1 MTSPHHQNGNHNTL
15 AVTSQAGKSAT
26 IDVRPASADQSRPC
40 DLPDTLGEPSVAA
53 MTFFA
58 TAGFSVNTI
67 AAIPSPSSGSLELG
81 PLRLNAYGLM
91 IALGAIAATWLMG
104 RRLES
109 RGWGTRDDAS
119 SIAIWAVPAGVVGAR
134 IYHVITDWERFD
146 GRFVDVFKIWQ
157 GGLGIWGGIAL
168 GVAVG
173 LVIARRRGLS
183 VLNTFTAVAPA
194 LPLAQA
200 IGRFGNWFNQELFG
214 RATTLPWGLEID
226 DKHLP
231 RGYESGTLFHPT
243 FLYEAIGNLVLCA
256 VLLQLDRRANQPVA
270 VLASAKQSASA
281 EPPAYLRP
289 GRLFLFYTAGYSL
302 LRFFVEG
309 LRIDPAKSAGGL
321 RLNQWTSIVVFVVS
335 VAWLIIDSR
344 RASAKQ
350 VAQAPP
356 E

>member
-1 MTSPHHQNGNHNTL
+1 
-15 AVTSQAGKSAT
+15 V
-26 IDVRPASADQSRPC
+26 IAS
-40 DLPDTLGEPSVAA
+40 
-53 MTFFA
+53 
-58 TAGFSVNTI
+58 
-67 AAIPSPSSGSLELG
+67 IPSPSSGSLELG

-134 IYHVITDWERFD
+134 LYHVITDWERFD
-146 GRFVDVFKIWQ
+146 GRFVDVFKIWK

-168 GVAVG
+168 GVVVG
-173 LVIARRRGLS
+173 LYIARRRGLS
-183 VLNTFTAVAPA
+183 VPNTLTAVAPA

-200 IGRFGNWFNQELFG
+200 IGRIGNWFNQELFG

-243 FLYEAIGNLVLCA
+243 FLYEAIGNLVLCV
-256 VLLQLDRRANQPVA
+256 VLLQLDQRASQRT
-270 VLASAKQSASA
+270 
-281 EPPAYLRP
+281 EPPVMLRP
-289 GRLFLFYTAGYSL
+289 GRLFLFYMAGYTL
-302 LRFFVEG
+302 LRFFVEE

-321 RLNQWTSIVVFVVS
+321 RLNQWTSIVVFIVS
-335 VAWLIIDSR
+335 VSWLIIDSR

>member
-1 MTSPHHQNGNHNTL
+1 MNL
-15 AVTSQAGKSAT
+15 LVAVA
-26 IDVRPASADQSRPC
+26 
-40 DLPDTLGEPSVAA
+40 L
-53 MTFFA
+53 
-58 TAGFSVNTI
+58 SVNVVES
-67 AAIPSPSSGSLELG
+67 IPSPSSGSLELG

-146 GRFVDVFKIWQ
+146 GRLVDVFKIWQ
-157 GGLGIWGGIAL
+157 GGLGIWGGIAV
-168 GVAVG
+168 GVVVG
-173 LVIARRRGLS
+173 ILIARRRGFS
-183 VLNTFTAVAPA
+183 VLNTLTAVAPA

-256 VLLQLDRRANQPVA
+256 VLLQLDRRASLRAESPV
-270 VLASAKQSASA
+270 SA
-281 EPPAYLRP
+281 EPPTYLRP
-289 GRLFLFYTAGYSL
+289 GRLFLIYAAGYSL

-309 LRIDPAKSAGGL
+309 LRIDPAKAAGGL

-335 VAWLIIDSR
+335 VAWLVIDSR
-344 RASAKQ
+344 RANVKPA
-350 VAQAPP
+350 AQARPD
-356 E
+356 

>member
-1 MTSPHHQNGNHNTL
+1 MTL
-15 AVTSQAGKSAT
+15 F
-26 IDVRPASADQSRPC
+26 ASA
-40 DLPDTLGEPSVAA
+40 GFAA
-53 MTFFA
+53 RTF
-58 TAGFSVNTI
+58 
-67 AAIPSPSSGSLELG
+67 AAIPSPSAGSLELG

-119 SIAIWAVPAGVVGAR
+119 SIAMWAVPAGVVGAR
-134 IYHVITDWERFD
+134 LYHVVTDWQRFD
-146 GRFVDVFKIWQ
+146 GRFVDVVKIWK

-168 GVAVG
+168 GVVVG
-173 LVIARRRGLS
+173 LWVARRRGLS
-183 VLNTFTAVAPA
+183 VANTLTAVAPA

-256 VLLQLDRRANQPVA
+256 VLLRLDRRARVGA
-270 VLASAKQSASA
+270 ESSASTDAPASA
-281 EPPAYLRP
+281 EPAALVRP
-289 GRLFLFYTAGYSL
+289 GRLFLFYTAGYTL
-302 LRFFVEG
+302 LRFFVEE

-335 VAWLIIDSR
+335 VAWLVIDSR
-344 RASAKQ
+344 RANARQAAQ
-350 VAQAPP
+350 VPP

>member
-1 MTSPHHQNGNHNTL
+1 MRL
-15 AVTSQAGKSAT
+15 VVTSQAGNNAT
-26 IDVRPASADQSRPC
+26 IVVIPVSADQSARGER
-40 DLPDTLGEPSVAA
+40 PDTSGETSVARMSWLA
-53 MTFFA
+53 
-58 TAGFSVNTI
+58 SL
-67 AAIPSPSSGSLELG
+67 PSPPSGSLELG

-109 RGWGTRDDAS
+109 RKWGTRDDAS

-146 GRFVDVFKIWQ
+146 GRWLDALKIWK
-157 GGLGIWGGIAL
+157 GGLGIWGGLLL
-168 GVAVG
+168 GTIVG
-173 LVIARRRGLS
+173 LWVAKRRGLRPAET
-183 VLNTFTAVAPA
+183 LTIVAPA

-231 RGYESGTLFHPT
+231 DGFASGTLFHPT
-243 FLYEAIGNLVLCA
+243 FLYEAIGNIVLMA
-256 VLLQLDRRANQPVA
+256 VLLQVDRRAR
-270 VLASAKQSASA
+270 
-281 EPPAYLRP
+281 LRP
-289 GRLFLFYTAGYSL
+289 GQLFFVYVAGYAT

-321 RLNQWTSIVVFVVS
+321 RLNQWTSIVMVVVS
-335 VAWLIIDSR
+335 VAVLVVWRPRSTRTDE
-344 RASAKQ
+344 AGENTATSANSP
-350 VAQAPP
+350 ATDAPRDPQARP

>member
-1 MTSPHHQNGNHNTL
+1 
-15 AVTSQAGKSAT
+15 
-26 IDVRPASADQSRPC
+26 
-40 DLPDTLGEPSVAA
+40 
-53 MTFFA
+53 
-58 TAGFSVNTI
+58 
-67 AAIPSPSSGSLELG
+67 
-81 PLRLNAYGLM
+81 M

-134 IYHVITDWERFD
+134 LYHVITDWERFD
-146 GRFVDVFKIWQ
+146 GRLVDVFKIWK
-157 GGLGIWGGIAL
+157 GGLGIWGGVAL
-168 GVAVG
+168 GVVVG
-173 LVIARRRGLS
+173 LYVARRRGLS
-183 VLNTFTAVAPA
+183 VPNTLTAVAPA

-200 IGRFGNWFNQELFG
+200 IGRIGNWFNQELFG

-243 FLYEAIGNLVLCA
+243 FLYEAIGNVVLCV
-256 VLLQLDRRANQPVA
+256 VLLQLDRRAS
-270 VLASAKQSASA
+270 LRA
-281 EPPAYLRP
+281 EPPAMLRP
-289 GRLFLFYTAGYSL
+289 GRLFLFYTAGYTL
-302 LRFFVEG
+302 LRFFVEE
-309 LRIDPAKSAGGL
+309 LRIDTAKSAGGL
-321 RLNQWTSIVVFVVS
+321 RLNQWTSIGVFVVS
-335 VAWLIIDSR
+335 VTWLIIDSR